1 MSAQVL
7 AAGAPPTLGD
17 PVRARLIA
25 DMVTERL
32 EQALLSGELALGSV
46 INEKQLAEQLGVS
59 RSPLRE
65 ALRSLEGRK
74 LLERNP
80 NVGMRVVSIAA
91 DDVRE
96 IYLLREVLE
105 GAACRLV
112 VESFTDEDCRQL
124 VALAQVGKREVKA
137 NMKSYSF
144 VKDLDFHQ
152 RIIVGTGNRRLVG
165 MLTGDLHFTL
175 RVLRSRASKM
185 VARPAEAFDEHVAI
199 ARAIAARDAAGAEAL
214 MRAHV
219 RAARDELLAA
229 VGDELAN
236 KDRA

>member
-1 MSAQVL
+1 MTSHATL
-7 AAGAPPTLGD
+7 AD
-17 PVRARLIA
+17 PVKARLIA
-25 DMVTERL
+25 DMLTERL
-32 EQALLSGELALGSV
+32 EQALLSGELAFGSV

-65 ALRSLEGRK
+65 ALRGLEGRK
-74 LLERNP
+74 LLERIP
-80 NVGMRVVSIAA
+80 NVGVRVISVSA

-112 VESFTDEDCRQL
+112 VEAFTDEDCRQL
-124 VALAQVGKREVKA
+124 VSLAQVGRREA
-137 NMKSYSF
+137 DDNMKSYSF

-165 MLTGDLHFTL
+165 LLTGDLHFTL
-175 RVLRSRASKM
+175 RVLRSRASRM
-185 VARPAEAFDEHVAI
+185 VERPVAALDEHLHI
-199 ARAIAARDAAGAEAL
+199 ANAIAARDAARAETL

-219 RAARDELLAA
+219 RAARDELIAALGTDLAA
-229 VGDELAN
+229 
-236 KDRA
+236 KS